1 MSNRYEQIKRDLIS
15 AVNASKPKTS
25 GYDTTAEVLYE
36 DGDTLWVKIPGGVGE
51 TPVEK
56 SIAAKRGDIVQ
67 IRVANGRAWI
77 NGNNTAP
84 PTDDTTAIYARE
96 VAVETNQN
104 LEELEEYFWH
114 DEQGAHVL
122 GNKSGYR
129 NDIKSDGMHI
139 VQTSTG
145 DEVAKFTAD
154 GSQIGKDDEGHVTID
169 YHSMKLYN
177 RRGTAVFEIIDE
189 RDVDGYVQLAESFEG
204 DGSTKN
210 FSAKYPLSIILSVS
224 VNGVV
229 IPANEY
235 TVQPQNP
242 VVLRM
247 QNAPADGT
255 VLRVEYK
262 TIAAIISFTFGSRAD
277 SSERGMISFAEGV
290 DIEASGTYAHGE
302 GYSTKASGKHSHAE
316 GSHAEA
322 MGDYSHAENY
332 YTKAGT
338 YAHAEGQ
345 YTEASGSS
353 SHAQNTHTIAAGS
366 AQTAM
371 GRYNEPDSSTYG
383 LILGNGTSTSRHN
396 ALAVTWNGDVEFDIN
411 YGAAS
416 GSIDGN
422 LVDALTSQGWGDAAL
437 VGSAVVGTTRLG
449 TSISSTNGSNS
460 LKKLLTNIINAL

>member
-1 MSNRYEQIKRDLIS
+1 MSNKYEQIKRDMMS
-15 AVNASKPKTS
+15 AINASKPKTS

-96 VAVETNQN
+96 VAVETHEN

-114 DEQGAHVL
+114 DDEGAHVL

-145 DEVAKFTAD
+145 DEVARFAAD
-154 GSQIGKDDEGHVTID
+154 GAQLGKDSEAHVNVD
-169 YHSMKLYN
+169 YHSLQLVSSN
-177 RRGTAVFEIIDE
+177 GVTFFAVADE
-189 RDVDGYVQLAESFEG
+189 RDAEGYAERIETFIG
-204 DGSTKN
+204 DGSTR
-210 FSAKYPLSIILSVS
+210 YV
-224 VNGVV
+224 
-229 IPANEY
+229 
-235 TVQPQNP
+235 
-242 VVLRM
+242 
-247 QNAPADGT
+247 
-255 VLRVEYK
+255 RVEYQIASVVEITINGIVQSPDTYHHLPMDRSITFNTAPASEAVIIVDYK
-262 TIAAIISFTFGSRAD
+262 TRVGIYHFTMGSRATD
-277 SSERGMISFAEGV
+277 TDKGALSFASGTRV
-290 DIEASGTYAHGE
+290 EASGGTSFAT
-302 GYSTKASGKHSHAE
+302 GYETKASGRYAHAE
-316 GSHAEA
+316 GQNTEASGNSSHVEGSNTVAS
-322 MGDYSHAENY
+322 GQYS
-332 YTKAGT
+332 
-338 YAHAEGQ
+338 HAEGQ
-345 YTEASGSS
+345 YTEASGGS

-371 GRYNEPDSSTYG
+371 GRYNEPNVSSYG
-383 LILGNGTSTSRHN
+383 LILGNGTSTNRHN
-396 ALAVTWNGDVEFDIN
+396 ALAVTWNGDIEFDIN

-416 GSIDGN
+416 GSTDGN

-449 TSISSTNGSNS
+449 TSISSVNGSNS